1 MSEQPQLPTVQL
13 NTRGLRCPEP
23 VMMLHQAIRKSQSGD
38 VIEIFATDPS
48 TSWDIPKFCMHLG
61 HELLVQE
68 ELQDAAGLKEYR
80 YLVQKG

>member
-1 MSEQPQLPTVQL
+1 
-13 NTRGLRCPEP
+13 
-23 VMMLHQAIRKSQSGD
+23 MMLHQAIRKSKSGD
-38 VIEIFATDPS
+38 VVEVLATDPS

-68 ELQDAAGLKEYR
+68 ELLGDAGLKEYR